1 LELAERHIITK
12 KHPFFNEC
20 DDLCFKSKN
29 IYNLALYKVRQEW
42 IQSKSYNIL
51 NLLYHNMKSEECF
64 RELPIK
70 VGQATLGYVQQNFK
84 AFFSALKSYNK
95 TPNKFLSRPKLPNYK
110 NPEKGRF
117 ITSYN
122 YQAISRRL
130 FKDGLIQLSSTSIQ
144 IKTKITDFDSIR
156 LARIVPKF
164 DHYVIEIIYT
174 IPDAIPL
181 GDNKRYGAI
190 DLGLN
195 NLATVTT
202 NTELKP
208 FVINGKPLKSINQ
221 FYNKKRA
228 YYLSRLEKQN
238 KKTKSRRL
246 NKLTTKRN
254 RRIDDYMHK
263 ASKRIVDIIKANNI
277 NILVIGKN
285 DNWKQSI
292 NLRKKTNQNF
302 VSIPHSRFVD
312 MIRYKCERI
321 GIQTI
326 TREESYTSKCSFL
339 DLESIR
345 KKESYKGKRV
355 KRGMYK
361 SSTGR
366 KINADVNGSYNILRK
381 EVPNAFSD
389 GIEGV
394 VVHPMII
401 TIMN

>member
-1 LELAERHIITK
+1 
-12 KHPFFNEC
+12 
-20 DDLCFKSKN
+20 
-29 IYNLALYKVRQEW
+29 
-42 IQSKSYNIL
+42 
-51 NLLYHNMKSEECF
+51 
-64 RELPIK
+64 
-70 VGQATLGYVQQNFK
+70 
-84 AFFSALKSYNK
+84 
-95 TPNKFLSRPKLPNYK
+95 
-110 NPEKGRF
+110 
-117 ITSYN
+117 
-122 YQAISRRL
+122 
-130 FKDGLIQLSSTSIQ
+130 
-144 IKTKITDFDSIR
+144 
-156 LARIVPKF
+156 
-164 DHYVIEIIYT
+164 
-174 IPDAIPL
+174 
-181 GDNKRYGAI
+181 
-190 DLGLN
+190 
-195 NLATVTT
+195 
-202 NTELKP
+202 
-208 FVINGKPLKSINQ
+208 
-221 FYNKKRA
+221 
-228 YYLSRLEKQN
+228 
-238 KKTKSRRL
+238 
-246 NKLTTKRN
+246 
-254 RRIDDYMHK
+254 MHK

-366 KINADVNGSYNILRK
+366 KINADVNGSYNILRE